1 MFNIISV
8 LILTNNYNY
17 MKGGLMYR
25 ALKIPYLSVL
35 SVFKIGG
42 QRKMLA
48 GFDRNL
54 ILVFYLRCYQ
64 RYSSQKEVNF
74 GTSNVIQFWNIAC
87 PNH

>member
-54 ILVFYLRCYQ
+54 ISFFICV
-64 RYSSQKEVNF
+64 
-74 GTSNVIQFWNIAC
+74 VIKDTAARRKSTLGQAI
-87 PNH
+87 